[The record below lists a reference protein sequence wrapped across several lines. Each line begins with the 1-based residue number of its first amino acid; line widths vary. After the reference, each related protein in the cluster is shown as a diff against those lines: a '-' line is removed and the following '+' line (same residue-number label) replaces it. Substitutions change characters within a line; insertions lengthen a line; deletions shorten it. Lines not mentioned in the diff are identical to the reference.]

1 MDAEIPEAPD
11 LIIDPPDL
19 WELPPA
25 VQDIAMAYYRAGTR
39 AGFEDGYAQAEED
52 MAAQQRR
59 AVEVARS
66 AASAARSSDRA
77 QARGDHE
84 RAAQARAREDAI
96 MAAPSPSTPGWTPDA
111 GPPPGLERIRNL
123 PGIGEPVDLSK
134 KSEAPPARPRTTLAS
149 AALARHLH

>member
-1 MDAEIPEAPD
+1 MDAEIPETPD

-39 AGFEDGYAQAEED
+39 AGFEDGYVQAEED
-52 MAAQQRR
+52 LAAQQRR

-66 AASAARSSDRA
+66 AATGTPYSDLA
-77 QARGDHE
+77 EARGDHA

-134 KSEAPPARPRTTLAS
+134 KSEPPPAIPRSTLAS
-149 AALARHLH
+149 STLARFIH

>member
-1 MDAEIPEAPD
+1 MDAEIPETPD

-39 AGFEDGYAQAEED
+39 AGFEDGYTQAEED

-66 AASAARSSDRA
+66 AAAGTRYSDLA

-111 GPPPGLERIRNL
+111 GPPPGLARIRNL

-134 KSEAPPARPRTTLAS
+134 KSEPPPARPRSTLAS
-149 AALARHLH
+149 STLARHLH

>member
-1 MDAEIPEAPD
+1 MDAEIPETPD

-39 AGFEDGYAQAEED
+39 AGFEDGYVQAEED

-66 AASAARSSDRA
+66 AATGTRYSNLA

-96 MAAPSPSTPGWTPDA
+96 MAAPSPSTPGWAPDA

-123 PGIGEPVDLSK
+123 PGIGQPVDLSK
-134 KSEAPPARPRTTLAS
+134 KSEPHPVKPRSTLAS
-149 AALARHLH
+149 STLARHLH

>member
-66 AASAARSSDRA
+66 AAATTRYSDLA

-84 RAAQARAREDAI
+84 RAAQARAREEAI
-96 MAAPSPSTPGWTPDA
+96 MASPSPSTPGWTPDA
-111 GPPPGLERIRNL
+111 GPPQGLARIRNL
-123 PGIGEPVDLSK
+123 PGIGQPVDLSK
-134 KSEAPPARPRTTLAS
+134 KSEPHPVRPRSTLAS
-149 AALARHLH
+149 STLARFVH